1 MIYAERKCIL
11 MQRKDVFDIAKIGL
25 ILFAITAISAGIL
38 AAVNG
43 VTAPIISAN
52 AKAKREAA
60 MSKVL
65 PDAAAFEKV
74 EYVEPDSSVI
84 EVYDAGDAGCV
95 VLCEPHGYAGA
106 ISIVVG
112 VKPDLTVNSI
122 DITSQS
128 ETPGLG
134 ANCTNDSFKSAYV
147 GKTKD
152 IKVVKSNPSGN
163 QIDALSS
170 ATVTT
175 KAVTKGVND
184 ALIAAEELIG
194 GDK

>member
-1 MIYAERKCIL
+1 MN
-11 MQRKDVFDIAKIGL
+11 RKDIFEIIKIGL
-25 ILFAITAISAGIL
+25 ILFAITAVSAGIL
-38 AAVNG
+38 AWVNSA
-43 VTAPIISAN
+43 TEPIITAN
-52 AKAKREAA
+52 AEAKRREA
-60 MSKVL
+60 MTKVL
-65 PDAAAFEKV
+65 PEAEAFEFV
-74 EYVEPDSSVI
+74 EYTDEVSSVI
-84 EVYDAGDAGCV
+84 EAYSAGGAGYV
-95 VLCEPHGYAGA
+95 ILAEPRGYSSA

-112 VKPDLTVNSI
+112 IKPDLTVNSI

-134 ANCTNDSFKSAYV
+134 ANCVNEEFMSAFS

-152 IKVVKSNPSGN
+152 IKVVKSNPTAN

-175 KAVTKGVND
+175 RAVVRGVND
-184 ALIAAEELIG
+184 ALAAAEKLMG

>member
-1 MIYAERKCIL
+1 

-38 AAVNG
+38 ACVNSA
-43 VTAPIISAN
+43 TAPIISAN

-65 PDAAAFEKV
+65 PDAVAFEKV
-74 EYVEPDSSVI
+74 EYSDDNSSVI
-84 EVYDAGDAGCV
+84 EVYSAEDVGYV
-95 VLCEPHGYAGA
+95 ILCEPKGYAGA
-106 ISIVVG
+106 ISLVVG
-112 VKPDLTVNSI
+112 VNNDLTVNSI

-134 ANCTNDSFKSAYV
+134 ANCVNDSFKQQYS

-152 IKVVKSNPSGN
+152 IKIVKSNPAGN

-184 ALIAAEELIG
+184 ALAAVEKLMG
-194 GDK
+194 GEG

>member
-1 MIYAERKCIL
+1 
-11 MQRKDVFDIAKIGL
+11 MQKKDIFDIAKIGL

-38 AAVNG
+38 AGVNS
-43 VTAPIISAN
+43 VTAPIITAN

-65 PDAAAFEKV
+65 PDAVAFEKV
-74 EYVEPDSSVI
+74 EYSALDTSVL
-84 EVYDAGDAGCV
+84 EAYSAGDAGCV
-95 VLCEPHGYAGA
+95 ILCEPRGYGGA
-106 ISIVVG
+106 VSIVVG
-112 VKPDLTVNSI
+112 IKPDLTVNSI

-134 ANCTNDSFKSAYV
+134 ANCTTEEFMSQYA

-152 IKVVKSNPSGN
+152 IKVVKSNPGAN
-163 QIDALSS
+163 DVDAISS

-184 ALIAAEELIG
+184 ALLAAEQVMG

>member
-1 MIYAERKCIL
+1 
-11 MQRKDVFDIAKIGL
+11 MQRKDIFEIAKIGL

-38 AAVNG
+38 ATVNG
-43 VTAPIISAN
+43 VTAPIISSN
-52 AKAKREAA
+52 AKAKRESA

-65 PDAAAFEKV
+65 PEAVAFEPV
-74 EYVEPDSSVI
+74 EYNDENSSVI
-84 EVYDAGDAGCV
+84 EAYSAGDAGYV
-95 VLCEPHGYAGA
+95 ILCEPRGYAGE

-134 ANCTNDSFKSAYV
+134 ANCTNSEFIDAFRGKS
-147 GKTKD
+147 KD

-163 QIDALSS
+163 QVDALSS

-175 KAVTKGVND
+175 KAVTRGVND
-184 ALIAAEELIG
+184 ALKAAEELIG